1 MCAIFYFMGSLANG
15 TLVAA
20 AVIALIVAFIVYGS
34 LVGQLKQAASVLGAG
49 NYMVKDSFQLF
60 TRRDYYLHTT
70 QTRRKIEQKQ
80 ENKA

>member
-1 MCAIFYFMGSLANG
+1 MCAIFYFMGNLASG

-20 AVIALIVAFIVYGS
+20 AVIALIAAFVVYGS
-34 LVGQLKQAASVLGAG
+34 LLGQLKQAASVLGAS
-49 NYMVKDSFQLF
+49 NYVVKDSFQLF
-60 TRRDYYLHTT
+60 IRRDHYLHTT